1 MKAAMKMTSL
11 KRALALAA
19 VLVLAGAGTASAK
32 KPSAG
37 PGATGDLSADRTST
51 TVSVSQQCAP
61 SSDPLAPPTSGTVSV
76 YILQSVGRLINIGIG
91 NGSVPCDG
99 ATLTQDITVNAI
111 PGLAFQ
117 PGPATM
123 LIRFTTVDPVTLQ
136 PTVSETGSRIDLRP

>member
-1 MKAAMKMTSL
+1 MKAPMKMTSF

-32 KPSAG
+32 KPASAG
-37 PGATGDLSADRTST
+37 PGVTGDLNADRTST

-61 SSDPLAPPTSGTVSV
+61 SSDPLAPPTTGTVSV

-111 PGLAFQ
+111 PGLSFQ
-117 PGPATM
+117 
-123 LIRFTTVDPVTLQ
+123 RDPRLC
-136 PTVSETGSRIDLRP
+136 